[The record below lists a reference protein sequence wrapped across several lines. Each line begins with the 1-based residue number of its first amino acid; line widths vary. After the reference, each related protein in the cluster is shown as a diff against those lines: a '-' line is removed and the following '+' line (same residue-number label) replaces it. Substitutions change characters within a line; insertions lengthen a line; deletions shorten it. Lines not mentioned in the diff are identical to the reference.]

1 MENTSRHTVLK
12 EPALKAA
19 KVIKEAWKVKIFSL
33 SSCRDALILHGQK
46 LRSLGCCITC
56 LHLLRPIEAE
66 HTLQIFFTY
75 SCFFF
80 QAFLHY
86 VTQQFSKKRGKD
98 SG

>member
-1 MENTSRHTVLK
+1 MLK

-19 KVIKEAWKVKIFSL
+19 KVIKEAWTVKIFSL

-66 HTLQIFFTY
+66 HTLLIFFTF
-75 SCFFF
+75 SRVPSLCDSAVFKEKGK
-80 QAFLHY
+80 
-86 VTQQFSKKRGKD
+86 TQWLGYYRAGK
-98 SG
+98 